1 MTTAEMIR
9 RKVQEV
15 PAGTFI
21 RPADLPGTRPAVL
34 TALSRLHADGELV
47 RVRNGLYWKGLQS
60 RFGSGRP
67 NLLDAAVA
75 VAAGSG
81 AGPTGWSATQVLG
94 LSTQLPAVPEVA
106 VAGPVPTLEGVRFHR
121 RNDTARHELNF
132 YEVALMEVLR
142 TYPRYAEV
150 GIDRVAA
157 TVRRLEAEGNADW
170 SKIERVARSEH
181 SPKLRHNL
189 ARVDELLG
197 QDRATA

>member
-9 RKVQEV
+9 RRVQEV

-21 RPADLPGTRPAVL
+21 RPAELPGTRSAVL

-47 RVRNGLYWKGLQS
+47 RVRNGLYWKGLRS
-60 RFGSGRP
+60 RFGSGQP
-67 NLLDAAVA
+67 NPLDAAVA
-75 VAAGSG
+75 VAGTG

-94 LSTQLPAVPEVA
+94 LSTQFPAVPELA

-121 RNDTARHELNF
+121 RNNAARHELNF
-132 YEVALMEVLR
+132 FEVALMETLR
-142 TYPRYAEV
+142 SYPRYAEV
-150 GIDRVAA
+150 GVDRVAA
-157 TVRRLEAEGNADW
+157 TVRRLEAEGEVDW

-181 SPKLRHNL
+181 SPKLRQNL
-189 ARVDELLG
+189 ARVDEVLG

>member
-15 PAGTFI
+15 PAGTFV

-47 RVRNGLYWKGLQS
+47 RVRNGLYWKGLRS

-75 VAAGSG
+75 VAGTG
-81 AGPTGWSATQVLG
+81 AGPTGWSATQILG

-121 RNDTARHELNF
+121 RNNAARHELNF
-132 YEVALMEVLR
+132 FEVALMEALR
-142 TYPRYAEV
+142 SYPRYAEV

-157 TVRRLEAEGNADW
+157 TVRRLEAEGEADW
-170 SKIERVARSEH
+170 SKIKRVARSEH
-181 SPKLRHNL
+181 SPKLRQNL
-189 ARVDELLG
+189 ATVDDMLG
-197 QDRATA
+197 RNTA

>member
-9 RKVQEV
+9 KRVQEA

-21 RPADLPGTRPAVL
+21 RPAELPGTRPAIL

-47 RVRNGLYWKGLQS
+47 RVRNGLYWKGLRS

-67 NLLDAAVA
+67 NLLDAAVV
-75 VAAGSG
+75 VAGTG

-121 RNDTARHELNF
+121 RNNAARHELNF
-132 YEVALMEVLR
+132 YEVALMEALR

-157 TVRRLEAEGNADW
+157 AVRRLEKEGKVEW

-181 SPKLRHNL
+181 SPKLRQNL

-197 QDRATA
+197 RDRATA

>member
-15 PAGTFI
+15 PAGTFV

-47 RVRNGLYWKGLQS
+47 RVRNGLYWKGLRS

-75 VAAGSG
+75 VVGTG
-81 AGPTGWSATQVLG
+81 AGPTGWSATQILG

-121 RNDTARHELNF
+121 RNNAARHELNF
-132 YEVALMEVLR
+132 FEVALMEALR
-142 TYPRYAEV
+142 SYPRYAEV

-157 TVRRLEAEGNADW
+157 TVRRLEAEGEADW
-170 SKIERVARSEH
+170 SKIKRVARSEH
-181 SPKLRHNL
+181 SPKLRQNL
-189 ARVDELLG
+189 ATVDEFLSR
-197 QDRATA
+197 DRATA

>member
-9 RKVQEV
+9 RRVQEA

-21 RPADLPGTRPAVL
+21 RPAELPGTRPAVL

-47 RVRNGLYWKGLQS
+47 RVRNGLYWKGLRS

-75 VAAGSG
+75 VGGGMG

-94 LSTQLPAVPEVA
+94 LSTQLPAMPEVA
-106 VAGPVPTLEGVRFHR
+106 VAGPVPILEGVRFHR
-121 RNDTARHELNF
+121 CNNAPRCDLNF
-132 YEVALMEVLR
+132 HEVALMEVLR

-157 TVRRLEAEGNADW
+157 TVRRLEAEGKVDW

-189 ARVDELLG
+189 ATVDELVG
-197 QDRATA
+197 WERATG